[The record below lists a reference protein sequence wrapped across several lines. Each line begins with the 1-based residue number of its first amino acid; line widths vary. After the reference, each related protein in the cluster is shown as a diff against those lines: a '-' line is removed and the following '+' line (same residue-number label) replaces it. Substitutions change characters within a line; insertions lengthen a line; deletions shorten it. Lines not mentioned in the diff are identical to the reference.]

1 MKDYGKE
8 SSSTLLEYPS
18 CICIKL
24 YTMMGFVDIRIT
36 LIIVQFL
43 QLGNDNP
50 APWLEGAQQS
60 LHVIPGNGYT
70 TAGI

>member
-8 SSSTLLEYPS
+8 TSSTLLEYPS

-24 YTMMGFVDIRIT
+24 HTMMGFVDIRIT

-43 QLGNDNP
+43 
-50 APWLEGAQQS
+50 
-60 LHVIPGNGYT
+60 HVIPGNGYT
-70 TAGI
+70 TAGL

>member
-1 MKDYGKE
+1 
-8 SSSTLLEYPS
+8 
-18 CICIKL
+18 
-24 YTMMGFVDIRIT
+24 MGFVDIRIT

-70 TAGI
+70 TASI